1 MQIYTVADIHG
12 KSNKI
17 ALIRANM
24 LKFKPDVLV
33 VAGDITNYLFSVTVV
48 AQLNDMPTP
57 VLAVR
62 GNTDLPKVEK
72 LLEDFPNIS
81 SLHLKEVNINGIPFV
96 GVSGTVPVPFSSRI
110 CFNEVQVIEKLEP
123 LVKRDSVLVA
133 HPPPW
138 GTQDE
143 VFGRFHAGC
152 HSLKKVIKKHQPRL
166 MICGHIHERPG
177 PAFIGSTLVVNC
189 ALGRN
194 RAGAMI
200 EIDKDKEPRAEMLY
214 A

>member
-72 LLEDFPNIS
+72 LLEEFPM
-81 SLHLKEVNINGIPFV
+81 
-96 GVSGTVPVPFSSRI
+96 
-110 CFNEVQVIEKLEP
+110 IEKLEP

-138 GTQDE
+138 GAQDE

-152 HSLKKVIKKHQPRL
+152 HSLKKVIKKYHPRL
-166 MICGHIHERPG
+166 MICGHIHERSG